1 MKRLLLSTVVLAWVM
16 VAISATTAVPALAQE
31 AAPQAP
37 GSAGVAMPNGEP
49 PLPSPDEYVFRE
61 DGTITVGGDAGTNCR
76 DFARDFEQG
85 NIRPGDEEKAQNVL
99 AQCEQAGFLSPSD
112 ETAPVEAPTGQTQQ
126 YQQPATEAQDSGAAI
141 AVSPGEDSPEIPYF
155 AYNGDG
161 TVTIDGDVGTSC
173 YDFAQTEE
181 GIIRSGDLETL
192 AQSVL
197 EQCEQAG
204 ALSPDNRYAA
214 FPPDQRQQ
222 PPATQ
227 AEELDQGQRPSV
239 TQAKELPATGGP
251 SLPLA
256 FLAVGTG
263 LLGLGGLTKLSHR

>member
-49 PLPSPDEYVFRE
+49 PLPSPDEYVFHE

-85 NIRPGDEEKAQNVL
+85 NIRPGDEEEAQNVL
-99 AQCEQAGFLSPSD
+99 AQCEQAGFLTPNG
-112 ETAPVEAPTGQTQQ
+112 TAPVEAPTGQTQQ
-126 YQQPATEAQDSGAAI
+126 YQQPATQAQYSGAAI

-181 GIIRSGDLETL
+181 GITRSGELETL

-197 EQCEQAG
+197 EQCEEAG

-214 FPPDQRQQ
+214 FPPDQMQQ
-222 PPATQ
+222 PTATQ

-251 SLPLA
+251 SLS
-256 FLAVGTG
+256 LAVLAAGAS
-263 LLGLGGLTKLSHR
+263 LVGLGGLTKLSRR